1 MTYFYGKI
9 QIDCKYEV
17 KMKSLLTSFIMFA
30 VVCAALYSG
39 VFNFMASPYMLA
51 FAAVSVIVAL
61 VFAVRIL
68 GNPLANKDTKDDKHN
83 KK

>member
-1 MTYFYGKI
+1 
-9 QIDCKYEV
+9 
-17 KMKSLLTSFIMFA
+17 
-30 VVCAALYSG
+30 
-39 VFNFMASPYMLA
+39 MASPYMLA

>member
-1 MTYFYGKI
+1 
-9 QIDCKYEV
+9 
-17 KMKSLLTSFIMFA
+17 MKSLLTSFMMFA

-51 FAAVSVIVAL
+51 FAVVAVVVVLI
-61 VFAVRIL
+61 FAVKIL
-68 GNPLANKDTKDDKHN
+68 GNPLADKDSKNDDHD